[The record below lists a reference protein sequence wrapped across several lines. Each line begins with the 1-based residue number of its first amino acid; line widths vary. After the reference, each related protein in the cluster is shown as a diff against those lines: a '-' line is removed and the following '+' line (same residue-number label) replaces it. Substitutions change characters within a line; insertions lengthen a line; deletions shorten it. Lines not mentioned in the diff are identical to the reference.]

1 MWRPFFL
8 GVGIS
13 CCLLGAEFLVTDR
26 FILAGETKPQT
37 QSFFTTAPK
46 RREFIPPEWAPWSL
60 LSGGAIL
67 ILYSLT
73 LPKPGGGGEGGS

>member
-8 GVGIS
+8 GMGIS
-13 CCLLGAEFLVTDR
+13 AVLLGGEFLATDR
-26 FILAGETKPQT
+26 FILAGEAKQAS

-46 RREFIPPEWAPWSL
+46 RREYIPPEWAPWSL
-60 LSGGAIL
+60 LSGGTIV

-73 LPKPGGGGEGGS
+73 LPKPGSGGGEG